1 MTTSPFSLGSES
13 GSDFFD
19 DEEEIVVCSDNEF
32 DESGIDDDSF
42 AADDTSSAT
51 ESLMV
56 PSEDSSG
63 IQGGSGL
70 QGDLRHLML
79 AIDAYVA
86 QVANQQ
92 TDNGPVNAEPRG
104 SCYVSEYGVYS
115 VLSQDNIKYNNF
127 GVSTCQ
133 IIFQVFSLPLPGF
146 ETLRPGPTLGE
157 HFSVDAMNMAT
168 MLLEAAANQCEPRL
182 VVGEST
188 VRSIAHGLSLAIGN
202 TSLDG
207 FVGQGRYGEGRL
219 VATILVNS
227 DTGVVSAYAVAQ
239 LEPYL
244 IADATTGVV
253 LGSMLYHVTRGFAI
267 DEISRNSVTD
277 AARRPLLSS
286 NMIPLE

>member
-92 TDNGPVNAEPRG
+92 TDNGP
-104 SCYVSEYGVYS
+104 
-115 VLSQDNIKYNNF
+115 
-127 GVSTCQ
+127 
-133 IIFQVFSLPLPGF
+133 VFSLPLPGF